1 MDLGSVKLQTGFMFH
16 GPIASET
23 CTKESSPSLSPR
35 KSLEI
40 MKHSVL
46 EWYASGWGCYN
57 KLMSW
62 HRLLNGRERIQ
73 SSFRER
79 ERESEQR
86 LCSSREGEDRRSC
99 ESGTRLVIP
108 FRRWLSDLTEETASE
123 LFDLYLVYCCIDPL
137 LLCDLVISNWTLI
150 VKQLRDSDSLPGE

>member
-1 MDLGSVKLQTGFMFH
+1 MDLGSVKLQTGFVFD

-40 MKHSVL
+40 VKRSVS
-46 EWYASGWGCYN
+46 EWYARGWSCYN

-62 HRLLNGRERIQ
+62 HRLLTE
-73 SSFRER
+73 ER
-79 ERESEQR
+79 EFNWVSENEGESEQR
-86 LCSSREGEDRRSC
+86 RSSSREGEDRRSC
-99 ESGTRLVIP
+99 ESGTRFVIP
-108 FRRWLSDLTEETASE
+108 FRRWLSDLTEEMASE
-123 LFDLYLVYCCIDPL
+123 LFDLYLVYCCINPL
-137 LLCDLVISNWTLI
+137 LLCDLVTSNWTLI